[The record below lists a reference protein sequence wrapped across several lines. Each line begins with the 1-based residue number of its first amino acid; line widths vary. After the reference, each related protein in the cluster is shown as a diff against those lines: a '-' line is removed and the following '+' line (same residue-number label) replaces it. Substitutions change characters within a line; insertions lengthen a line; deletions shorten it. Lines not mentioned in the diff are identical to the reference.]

1 MSRSYAT
8 IRHGRSF
15 PIDRPGY
22 AGDVFRRRTTAE
34 AESSETTAAQ
44 TVVESERP
52 AQPTPKGRPTPK
64 RREAEQARRERVRPP
79 RDRREAARVQRA
91 RMKAERAKVQQALA
105 SGDERYLPARDRGPQ
120 RRFLRNYVDSRR
132 TVAEYLLPFFL
143 VIFVMMMIQIQLVL
157 DLALVFWMVAVVFTA
172 VDLFFLAR
180 RVKRELRERF
190 PGESYKGATGYALMR
205 ATQLRKLRLPK
216 PQLKPGDPIP
226 DR

>member
-1 MSRSYAT
+1 
-8 IRHGRSF
+8 
-15 PIDRPGY
+15 
-22 AGDVFRRRTTAE
+22 
-34 AESSETTAAQ
+34 
-44 TVVESERP
+44 
-52 AQPTPKGRPTPK
+52 
-64 RREAEQARRERVRPP
+64 
-79 RDRREAARVQRA
+79 
-91 RMKAERAKVQQALA
+91 MKAERAKVQQALA